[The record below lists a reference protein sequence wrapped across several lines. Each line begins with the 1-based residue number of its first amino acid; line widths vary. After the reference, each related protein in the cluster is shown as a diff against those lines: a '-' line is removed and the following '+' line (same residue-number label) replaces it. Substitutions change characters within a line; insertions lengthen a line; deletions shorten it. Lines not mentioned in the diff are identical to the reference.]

1 MSLYSRVFAR
11 YYDRFQSEYEE
22 HMVPYKRELFEGVS
36 GTFLELGPGTGA
48 NFRYLPAGCRW
59 IGIEPNR
66 HMHASLRKRA
76 EQTGI
81 VPEIH
86 TACRS
91 RIGLADGVV
100 DVAISTLVLCSVPD
114 IESVLNELR
123 RVLRPGGR
131 FLFIE
136 HVAAPRGTGL
146 RFLQSIMCP
155 AWRMFGDGCR
165 INREIGMAIERAG
178 FSSVEIRS
186 LRVPSPPAPRWV
198 SPHIIGQAVR

>member
-1 MSLYSRVFAR
+1 MP
-11 YYDRFQSEYEE
+11 
-22 HMVPYKRELFEGVS
+22 HKRELFEGAS

-76 EQTGI
+76 GQAGI
-81 VPEIH
+81 VPQIH
-86 TACRS
+86 PACRS

-114 IESVLNELR
+114 IEGVLQELR
-123 RVLRPGGR
+123 RVLAPGGR

-136 HVAAPRGTGL
+136 HVAAPQGTGL
-146 RFLQSIMCP
+146 RFLQSIMWP

-165 INREIGMAIERAG
+165 CNREIGMAIERAG

>member
-1 MSLYSRVFAR
+1 MSLCSRVFAR
-11 YYDRFQSEYEE
+11 YYDRFQADYEE
-22 HMVPYKRELFEGVS
+22 YIVPHKRELFEGAA

-59 IGIEPNR
+59 TGIEPNR

-76 EQTGI
+76 EQAGI

-86 TACRS
+86 PTCCS
-91 RIGLADGVV
+91 RIGLADDVV
-100 DVAISTLVLCSVPD
+100 DLVISTLVLCSVPD
-114 IESVLNELR
+114 IERVLQELR
-123 RVLRPGGR
+123 RVLKPGGR

-136 HVAAPRGTGL
+136 HVAAARGTGL
-146 RFLQSIMCP
+146 RFQQSIMGP
-155 AWRMFGDGCR
+155 AWRIFGDGCR
-165 INREIGMAIERAG
+165 INREIGTAIESAR